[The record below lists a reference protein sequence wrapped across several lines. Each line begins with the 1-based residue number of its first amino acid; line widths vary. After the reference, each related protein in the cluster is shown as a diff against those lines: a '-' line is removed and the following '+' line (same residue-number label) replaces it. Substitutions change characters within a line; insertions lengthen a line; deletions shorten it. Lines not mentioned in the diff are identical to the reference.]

1 MCWMVKDVVQK
12 MRIMKLVD
20 MSVKNQ
26 LSIIYSKILFGI
38 LIYVIVSVTKNE
50 KLMNIEMLAHA

>member
-1 MCWMVKDVVQK
+1 MVKDVVQK

-26 LSIIYSKILFGI
+26 LSIIYSKILFGL

>member
-1 MCWMVKDVVQK
+1 MVKDVVQK

-38 LIYVIVSVTKNE
+38 LIYVIVNVTKNE
-50 KLMNIEMLAHA
+50 KLMNIEMVAHV

>member
-1 MCWMVKDVVQK
+1 MVKDVVQK

-38 LIYVIVSVTKNE
+38 LIYVIVSVAKNE

>member
-1 MCWMVKDVVQK
+1 MVKDVVQK

>member
-1 MCWMVKDVVQK
+1 MVKDVVQK

-38 LIYVIVSVTKNE
+38 LIYVIVNVTKNE
-50 KLMNIEMLAHA
+50 KLMNIEMLAHV